1 VKSGD
6 VVGVE
11 AGGEVGASGV
21 GGGASWTTG
30 GCPRMMRCAVAIWAV
45 RAALMT
51 RSCSRTSVAT
61 RSREAGSSNSHLD
74 GGDGRSQRRG
84 SWRGSSDVRPCRGY
98 EGGEAWRG
106 TAVRLGSDGHVE
118 EGPEAGDVGGASNS
132 ELVVGPKPRPVLG
145 GRGPQQRGRR
155 RPPLGK
161 LRQWRLRMGRRERAG
176 PLGRHARAGL
186 RQRTGEG
193 GDTRSQGRVGNGGG
207 RRRGR
212 HGSRLT
218 VAGRR
223 LGVGGA
229 EQGEGWGQQRS
240 EGREGREEGWPAVG
254 RRGWSGPEWEGVAT
268 AAGGERGKKT

>member
-1 VKSGD
+1 
-6 VVGVE
+6 
-11 AGGEVGASGV
+11 
-21 GGGASWTTG
+21 
-30 GCPRMMRCAVAIWAV
+30 MRCAVAIWAV

-84 SWRGSSDVRPCRGY
+84 SWRGS
-98 EGGEAWRG
+98 
-106 TAVRLGSDGHVE
+106 AVRLGSDGHVE